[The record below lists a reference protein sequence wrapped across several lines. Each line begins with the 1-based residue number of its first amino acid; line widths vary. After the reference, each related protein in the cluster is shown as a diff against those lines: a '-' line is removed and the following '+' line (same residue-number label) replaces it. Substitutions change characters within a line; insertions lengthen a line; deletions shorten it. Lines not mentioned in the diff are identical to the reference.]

1 MVVWSEYYRFS
12 AEEVESVETS
22 EGNIGSHPFK
32 LTVNFKSGRRLSV
45 NYPDMASRKAAFV
58 DISRQ
63 IDSEKRRDYEKIL
76 NALYIL
82 KDSVNRID
90 KRQLRIWK
98 QLNELL
104 GVKAGEKE
112 DGK

>member
-12 AEEVESVETS
+12 AEEVESIETS

-32 LTVNFKSGRRLSV
+32 LTVNFKSGRSLSI
-45 NYPDMASRKAAFV
+45 NYADMASRKSALV

-63 IDSEKRRDYEKIL
+63 IDSEKRRDYEKIH

-82 KDSVNRID
+82 KDAVNRID
-90 KRQLRIWK
+90 RRQLRIWR
-98 QLNELL
+98 QLKDLL
-104 GVKAGEKE
+104 GVAVEGEV
-112 DGK
+112 DV